1 MELSLFLANRF
12 EYLRQ
17 IIEHRQQ
24 RIRKLEQ
31 ETLVWFDRGNLNQIK
46 LLMIEKDRILNRNR
60 KLNLFIEKWEK
71 QALEQ
76 ASDQLY
82 TSV

>member
-1 MELSLFLANRF
+1 VELSLFLANRF

-17 IIEHRQQ
+17 IIAQRQQ

-31 ETLVWFDRGNLNQIK
+31 ETLVWFDRGDLNQIK
-46 LLMIEKDRILNRNR
+46 LLMIEKDRILYRNKR
-60 KLNLFIEKWEK
+60 LSLFIEKWEK

-76 ASDQLY
+76 ASSHLY
-82 TSV
+82 TSI

>member
-17 IIEHRQQ
+17 IIEQRQQ

-31 ETLVWFDRGNLNQIK
+31 ETLVWFDRGDLNQIK

>member
-1 MELSLFLANRF
+1 VELSLFLANRF

-17 IIEHRQQ
+17 IIEQRQQ

-31 ETLVWFDRGNLNQIK
+31 ETLVWFDRGDLNQIK

-76 ASDQLY
+76 GSDQLY

>member
-17 IIEHRQQ
+17 IIEHRQR

-46 LLMIEKDRILNRNR
+46 LLMIEKDRILNRNK
-60 KLNLFIEKWEK
+60 KLRLFIEKWEK

-76 ASDQLY
+76 ANDQLY

>member
-46 LLMIEKDRILNRNR
+46 LLMIEKDRILNRNK
-60 KLNLFIEKWEK
+60 KLRLFIEKWEK

-76 ASDQLY
+76 ANDQLY

>member
-1 MELSLFLANRF
+1 VELSFFLANRF

-46 LLMIEKDRILNRNR
+46 LLMIEKDRILNRNK
-60 KLNLFIEKWEK
+60 KLYLFIEKWEK

-76 ASDQLY
+76 ASDHLY
-82 TSV
+82 TSL

>member
-31 ETLVWFDRGNLNQIK
+31 ETLVWFDRGDLNQIK